1 MWDTAGLERF
11 RSVGSPLYTHYRRA
25 AGALL
30 VYNVNEPHTFEKLQ
44 EWITEATHF
53 VKPPQVF
60 KWALIGNK
68 CDLSIEIESTRV
80 EARCEQLQTKLSYTV
95 SAKTGK
101 NVLKAFKALIAAV
114 HKDNEQ
120 EHNGFVH
127 SSVRLHDGTS
137 TVVDHEDAAVV
148 HDKSKSCC

>member
-30 VYNVNEPHTFEKLQ
+30 VYSVDEPHTFEKLQ

-68 CDLSIEIESTRV
+68 CDLSNEIESTRV

-101 NVLKAFKALIAAV
+101 NVMKAFKALIAAV

-137 TVVDHEDAAVV
+137 TVVDHEDAAIV

>member
-1 MWDTAGLERF
+1 MSLWDTAGLERF

-25 AGALL
+25 SGALL
-30 VYNVNEPHTFEKLQ
+30 VYSLDDPHTFEKLQ

-68 CDLSIEIESTRV
+68 CDLPSEIDNVRV
-80 EARCEQLQTKLSYTV
+80 AARCEQLQTTLSYSV

-101 NVLKAFKALIAAV
+101 NVMKAFKDLIAAI
-114 HKDNEQ
+114 HRDHEQ
-120 EHNGFVH
+120 EHNGILDSSIQLHHSASAVH
-127 SSVRLHDGTS
+127 APV
-137 TVVDHEDAAVV
+137 
-148 HDKSKSCC
+148 DKSKSCC